1 MSFMLQHHMVCEDC
15 NGLRY
20 GQELLELHWRGKNIA
35 DTLNMTFDEAA
46 EFFSFHTQLQETMQL
61 MVETGLGYLTLGQSS
76 PTLSGGEAQ
85 RMKLVTE
92 LAKGL
97 QTFTDR
103 RRGIQRKNLYI
114 LEEPTI
120 GLHLSDCEKLIR
132 LLHRLVDQGHTVI
145 VIEHHLDLIAEADY
159 LIEVGPG
166 GGPKGGKILYHKLE
180 RLNRSKRALPSVP
193 TENRIDPSFI
203 KIGRTGVI

>member
-1 MSFMLQHHMVCEDC
+1 
-15 NGLRY
+15 
-20 GQELLELHWRGKNIA
+20 
-35 DTLNMTFDEAA
+35 
-46 EFFSFHTQLQETMQL
+46 
-61 MVETGLGYLTLGQSS
+61 
-76 PTLSGGEAQ
+76 
-85 RMKLVTE
+85 MKLATE
-92 LAKGL
+92 LARGL

-166 GGPKGGKILYHKLE
+166 GGPKGGKILYQGNLNG
-180 RLNRSKRALPSVP
+180 LNRSKRSVTLEYLQP
-193 TENRIDPSFI
+193 
-203 KIGRTGVI
+203 KIG